1 MATNKKR
8 RKKKKKNG
16 GNIVL
21 FVVEIVVLV
30 VLVVGIFAFAKINRS
45 LNENLGTD
53 MAGAVVND
61 NTDDVVI
68 NTEVATNERL
78 TGYTNVALVGID
90 TREQDIDYANSDTM
104 LVASINNDTWGVRMI
119 SLYRDTYVIIDP
131 DSENGSYNK
140 ANAAYAYGSVNQFL
154 SMLNANLDLNIEKY
168 VIVDFTAVAT
178 LIDDL
183 GGISVTLTEQEV
195 VHLNNYCVETAEVTG
210 MPYTPLEYEEGQE
223 AREYNLNGVQ
233 GVSYARIRYT
243 EGNDPKRTQRQRLVI
258 EKIVE
263 KAKGKGLSA
272 VTAIIEDVFPKIK
285 TNFTSS
291 QLIKMASQMF
301 HYNIEYTSGFPF
313 EHLETDIG
321 DLDAVIPVTLADNV
335 KELHEF
341 LFDDTN
347 YVVSANVKKYSDKIE
362 ADSGFGQGYRDAAIE
377 NGIVPDTGSEA
388 DLAR

>member
-1 MATNKKR
+1 MANKKR
-8 RKKKKKNG
+8 RKKKKKG
-16 GNIVL
+16 VNIAL
-21 FVVEIVVLV
+21 FVIEIVVLI

-53 MAGAVVND
+53 LAGQVTND

-68 NTEVATNERL
+68 NTEVAKNERL
-78 TGYTNVALVGID
+78 TGYTNIALVGID

-119 SLYRDTYVIIDP
+119 SLYRDTYLNINP
-131 DSENGSYNK
+131 DSEEGNFNK
-140 ANAAYAYGSVNQFL
+140 ANAAYAFGSVNQFL
-154 SMLNANLDLNIEKY
+154 SMLNANLDLNITQY
-168 VIVDFTAVAT
+168 VIVDFNAVAT

-183 GGISVTLTEQEV
+183 GGINITLTEQEV

-210 MPYTPLEYEEGQE
+210 MPYTPLEYDEGME
-223 AREYNLNGVQ
+223 AREYTLNGVQ

-258 EKIVE
+258 QKIVE
-263 KAKGKGLSA
+263 KAKGKGLAS
-272 VTAIIEDVFPKIK
+272 VTAIIEDVFPKVK

-301 HYNIEYTSGFPF
+301 NYNIEYTSGFPF

-321 DLDAVIPVTLADNV
+321 ELDAVVPVTLAENV
-335 KELHEF
+335 SELHAF

-347 YVVSANVKKYSDKIE
+347 YQVSQAVKAYSDRIV
-362 ADSGFGQGYRDAAIE
+362 ADSGFGESYRNSAIE
-377 NGIVPDTGSEA
+377 NGKVPDTGSEA